1 MDARTILPCFASWRR
16 VRIPQTV
23 FEYFLSDLNTKRKRR
38 TVMEGTKGISLRGE
52 GMQRVRN
59 VTLAWARSM
68 VLGLVGRHPH

>member
-1 MDARTILPCFASWRR
+1 
-16 VRIPQTV
+16 
-23 FEYFLSDLNTKRKRR
+23 
-38 TVMEGTKGISLRGE
+38 MEGTKGISLRGE